1 MHLRTRKNLHSHNY
15 QSPLSQK
22 QEVSAFGDDGEGD
35 DGDLWEVRFL
45 TEILDDFRRFVDE
58 IWRF

>member
-35 DGDLWEVRFL
+35 DGDLWEVRF
-45 TEILDDFRRFVDE
+45 
-58 IWRF
+58 